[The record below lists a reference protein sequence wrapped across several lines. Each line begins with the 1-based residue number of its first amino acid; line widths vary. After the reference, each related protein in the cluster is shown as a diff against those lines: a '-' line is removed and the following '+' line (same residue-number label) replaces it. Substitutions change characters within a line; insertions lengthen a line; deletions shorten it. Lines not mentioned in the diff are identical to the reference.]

1 MEKVNIRLSSKAG
14 GDLQPRARRE
24 GGGGR
29 RDDFQIYCGKLKE
42 CRRPRA
48 RVRSPVLVCVCV
60 CVCARAC
67 VLRFNPLSFRASSA
81 RALLCV

>member
-24 GGGGR
+24 GGGGGR

-48 RVRSPVLVCVCV
+48 RVPARLCV
-60 CVCARAC
+60 CVCACA
-67 VLRFNPLSFRASSA
+67 LRFNPLSFRAFSA

>member
-24 GGGGR
+24 GGRGGGR

-48 RVRSPVLVCVCV
+48 RVPARLCV
-60 CVCARAC
+60 CVCAGA
-67 VLRFNPLSFRASSA
+67 LRFNLLSFRAFSA

>member
-1 MEKVNIRLSSKAG
+1 MLRGARG
-14 GDLQPRARRE
+14 GKSEYSAQFKGRRRSAAARE
-24 GGGGR
+24 EGGGGGR

-48 RVRSPVLVCVCV
+48 RVPARLCV
-60 CVCARAC
+60 CVCACA
-67 VLRFNPLSFRASSA
+67 LRFNPLSFRAFSA

>member
-24 GGGGR
+24 GGGGGR
-29 RDDFQIYCGKLKE
+29 RDDLQIYCGKLKE

-48 RVRSPVLVCVCV
+48 RVPARLCV
-60 CVCARAC
+60 CVCACA
-67 VLRFNPLSFRASSA
+67 LRFNPLSFRAFSA